1 MDVPNVPMSQQV
13 GSFLEAKVR
22 HHQRRK
28 PKVDLYQCVAWGS
41 PIQVGRYRSGFQQ
54 VVSNM
59 VCYASFA
66 VPQTCIVLE
75 LGTSTTQLRHSM
87 KNAPAKCKGTTNF
100 ETSQPSVLNLAA
112 AFHFQL
118 YFPASLGTLLELLVL
133 SLPRH
138 SFHLIQFLRQT
149 NLPIK
154 ALAMFAPPQNV
165 AVLNQQRLHASSCHF
180 IKPSFLASPL
190 KQDWVVVA
198 TYLKDIL

>member
-1 MDVPNVPMSQQV
+1 M
-13 GSFLEAKVR
+13 
-22 HHQRRK
+22 
-28 PKVDLYQCVAWGS
+28 
-41 PIQVGRYRSGFQQ
+41 GRYRSGFQQ

>member
-1 MDVPNVPMSQQV
+1 MEVPNVPTVVPFLKPRYVIIREENPRLICTNVS
-13 GSFLEAKVR
+13 LEAL
-22 HHQRRK
+22 
-28 PKVDLYQCVAWGS
+28 LYRWAATGV
-41 PIQVGRYRSGFQQ
+41 GFQQ

-87 KNAPAKCKGTTNF
+87 KNAPAKCKGTPNF

-180 IKPSFLASPL
+180 IKPSFLGSPL
-190 KQDWVVVA
+190 KHDWVVVA